1 MSNPIEQEQ
10 GKTQLLKLSKDVYA
24 EVSLYNGKT
33 FVSMRR
39 WFLADDGVWYR
50 TKNGLHIRYDDMIE
64 VLAQNDELIA
74 FVQKRSREVE
84 GPVANDHR

>member
-24 EVSLYNGKT
+24 EVSLYNGHT
-33 FVSMRR
+33 FVSLRR
-39 WFLADDGVWYR
+39 WFLADDGKWYR

-64 VLAQNDELIA
+64 VLAQNAELIA
-74 FVQKRSREVE
+74 FVQRRSQEIE
-84 GPVANDHR
+84 SEPH